1 MIKKA
6 VIGTLFFV
14 WCSYAQK
21 PVEIGLISENDLYTS
36 PVNDQYYTNGFEI
49 FYRYLGT
56 TEKEEVAKRINEFKV
71 GQHIYNPQSAAAGEI
86 QYHDRPFAGYLFA
99 GAGISTFYKSEN
111 VFKIAFQAGV
121 VGPESQAQQVQEGL
135 HNIFGYHTV
144 KGWEYQITTI
154 PAVQGSAFYSHKIL
168 KETLGKNADFNVQ
181 GEVHA
186 GTVWTGASIGAM
198 ARISLKGMLLPMYD
212 SNLHN
217 AALNHNKDTYKEQ
230 RELYLYLSP
239 NLNYQV
245 YDGTIQGS
253 LFNDNSPVTFPI
265 IPFRFNAEAGI
276 KFRRNNLNLYYSF
289 NYRGKELTNNVISGY
304 YYGSVGIGYLL

>member
-1 MIKKA
+1 MSL
-6 VIGTLFFV
+6 LFV
-14 WCSYAQK
+14 MCSYAQK
-21 PVEIGLISENDLYTS
+21 PAEIGFVTENDLYTS

-49 FYRYLGT
+49 FYRYLGNT
-56 TEKEEVAKRINEFKV
+56 KNEKIAKRITEFKV

-99 GAGISTFYKSEN
+99 EACISTFYKNEN
-111 VFKIAFQAGV
+111 VFKVTFQVGV

-135 HNIFGYHTV
+135 HTIFGYHTV
-144 KGWEYQITTI
+144 KGWEYQIATI
-154 PAVQGSAFYSHKIL
+154 PAVQGSIFYSHKIL
-168 KETLGKNADFNVQ
+168 KETLGNKADFNLQ
-181 GEVHA
+181 GEVHT
-186 GTVWTGASIGAM
+186 GTVWTGASAGVM
-198 ARISLKGMLLPMYD
+198 ARISLKGLLLSIFD

-217 AALNHNKDTYKEQ
+217 AALNHNKDAYKEQ
-230 RELYLYLSP
+230 RELYLYVSP
-239 NLNYQV
+239 KLNYQV

-276 KFRRNNLNLYYSF
+276 KFRYNNWSLYYSF
-289 NYRGKELTNNVISGY
+289 NYRGKELSNNVISGY